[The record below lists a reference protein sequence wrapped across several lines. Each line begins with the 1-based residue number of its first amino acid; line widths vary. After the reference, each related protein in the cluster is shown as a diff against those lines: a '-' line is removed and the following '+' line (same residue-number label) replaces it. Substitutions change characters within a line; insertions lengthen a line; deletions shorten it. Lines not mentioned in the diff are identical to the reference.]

1 MASMIPHAR
10 NIYFSKNIFS
20 TDYFVGN
27 GMMGRFFSL
36 EKLQEY
42 LTFCN
47 EKKNEKRFFSLE
59 LMSHAG
65 FLYVFS

>member
-1 MASMIPHAR
+1 MIPHSR

-27 GMMGRFFSL
+27 GMMGCFFSI

-42 LTFCN
+42 LTYCN
-47 EKKNEKRFFSLE
+47 KNKSENQFFSLE

-65 FLYVFS
+65 FI